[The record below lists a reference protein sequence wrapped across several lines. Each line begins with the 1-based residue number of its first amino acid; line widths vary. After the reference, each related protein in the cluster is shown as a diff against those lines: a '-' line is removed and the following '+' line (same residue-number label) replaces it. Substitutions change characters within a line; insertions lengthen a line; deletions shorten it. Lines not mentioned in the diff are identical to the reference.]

1 MNDKKLFNFFKN
13 HFKKTALKLKK
24 VLGLFFIAVCVLL
37 NFQSPAVA
45 NLVTANGILK
55 GDHSNSDHLFHQGM
69 QAYLQSNFQQAYQ
82 FWKTAEAD
90 NHSKAAFNLGRM
102 WLLGQIPGSLKNEKQ
117 ALIYFKK
124 SFSLGYLSAQ
134 VYIQNSQNQQIEF
147 AAVPEN
153 NSLNKLNEDEVF
165 FSDKGIQTN
174 RIGLDQAENDWLKQ
188 YPDTSWVIQVFASQ
202 EPNLLKQMIR
212 DFSLKGQAKILSER
226 IDSQLWYKLVYGKY
240 ASEQLALRA
249 KQSLPDR
256 LKKEK
261 PWVRSVKSIK
271 KSLHQ

>member
-37 NFQSPAVA
+37 NFQSTAVA

-69 QAYLQSNFQQAYQ
+69 QAYLQSNFQKAYQ

-153 NSLNKLNEDEVF
+153 NSSNKLNEDEVF
-165 FSDKGIQTN
+165 FSGRGIQTN
-174 RIGLDQAENDWLKQ
+174 RIGLYQAENDWLKQ

-240 ASEQLALRA
+240 ASEQLALSA

-271 KSLHQ
+271 KSLRQ